1 MVCSHCG
8 EAVEGIRGTG
18 KVVAKTWSGRNGNEN
33 GSGNT
38 CCSHEYNTLVQVVD
52 SGIFGE

>member
-18 KVVAKTWSGRNGNEN
+18 KVVKRG
-33 GSGNT
+33 
-38 CCSHEYNTLVQVVD
+38 VVEMGMKMEVELLAAVM
-52 SGIFGE
+52 STIH